1 MNKKALTVVIIYFIS
16 GIAEL
21 FFFYGKIR
29 PGLWISQG
37 LLMPLLC
44 AYYLLHASPWKT
56 YGNKWVILALAASFF
71 GDITLVLSP
80 EKPVMM
86 IPGLIGFLFT
96 QIIYIKIFYIVP
108 YRKWIQ
114 GRSLLVVLLFIT
126 YGILVYAMLFRS
138 LNSLRLPV
146 LIYTAT
152 LIAMLITAYGRKGK
166 VNRASFI
173 LVLSGAALFVL
184 SDSFIAMTLFV
195 KRFWFSE
202 LLIGIP
208 YFTAQY
214 LIIRGLVSEKRDFN
228 KNEIYI

>member
-1 MNKKALTVVIIYFIS
+1 MNKKALAVIIIYFIS

-21 FFFYGKIR
+21 FFFYGGIR

-44 AYYLLHASPWKT
+44 TYYLLHVSPWKT
-56 YGNKWVILALAASFF
+56 YGNIWVIFALTAAWL
-71 GDITLVLSP
+71 GDITLMLSP
-80 EKPVMM
+80 EKPLMM

-96 QIIYIKIFYIVP
+96 QIIYIKVFYIVP
-108 YRKWIQ
+108 YRKWMK
-114 GRSLLVVLLFIT
+114 GTNLLIVLLFIT
-126 YGILVYAMLFRS
+126 YGMLVYAMLFRS

-146 LIYTAT
+146 LFYTAT
-152 LIAMLITAYGRKGK
+152 LITMLVTALGRRGK
-166 VNRASFI
+166 VNRTSFV
-173 LVLSGAALFVL
+173 LVLTGAVLFVI

-214 LIIRGLVSEKRDFN
+214 LIIRGLLSEKIDFKN
-228 KNEIYI
+228 NEINI